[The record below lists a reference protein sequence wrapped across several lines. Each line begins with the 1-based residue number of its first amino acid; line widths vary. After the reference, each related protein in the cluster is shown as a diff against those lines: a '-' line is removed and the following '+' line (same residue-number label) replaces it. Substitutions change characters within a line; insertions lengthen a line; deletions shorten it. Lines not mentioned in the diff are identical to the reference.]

1 MGKPAG
7 EVPTSRDPAG
17 YLAIAAA
24 AVLWAVAAV
33 AASSLFDRGVEPV
46 ELAAS
51 RSVLAMLGLSLL
63 PAAWR
68 RGRQT
73 TPLVVIGLGLSIA
86 LVNAVYY
93 QALARIDVAVA
104 LVLQYTAPA
113 LVVLWMAR
121 SERRAPAREVML
133 ALGGAFLGV
142 VLVSEIVSGVQRI
155 DGIGIAFGLAAAFF
169 FSSYTLLSERAG
181 AAYGVIGALFRGF
194 IAASAFWVVYFVPR
208 GFPSELVEPENI
220 GWVLF
225 VGAAGTF
232 APFLLYLW
240 GVQRVRSE
248 RASIAATLE
257 PIAAAVI
264 AWLLLDQGLGILQ
277 IIGGVLILVA
287 VISLQ
292 RSRREPLLA
301 PEP

>member
-1 MGKPAG
+1 
-7 EVPTSRDPAG
+7 
-17 YLAIAAA
+17 
-24 AVLWAVAAV
+24 
-33 AASSLFDRGVEPV
+33 
-46 ELAAS
+46 
-51 RSVLAMLGLSLL
+51 MLGLALL

-73 TPLVVIGLGLSIA
+73 APLVVIALGLSIA

-113 LVVLWMAR
+113 LVVLWMAK
-121 SERRAPAREVML
+121 SEQRLPEREVLL
-133 ALGGAFLGV
+133 ALGAAFFGV
-142 VLVSEIVSGVQRI
+142 VLVSEIFSGVERI
-155 DGIGIAFGLAAAFF
+155 DGVGIAFGLAAAFF

-181 AAYGVIGALFRGF
+181 VAYGVIGALFRGF
-194 IAASAFWVVYFVPR
+194 IAASAFWFVYFIPR
-208 GFPSELVEPENI
+208 GFPSELIEPTNF

-264 AWLLLDQGLGILQ
+264 AWLWLNQELGILQ
-277 IIGGVLILVA
+277 IAGGALILVA
-287 VISLQ
+287 VMALQ
-292 RSRREPLLA
+292 RRRRAVLVA